1 MKKGKIFAVG
11 IGSGARDLL
20 SPRAED
26 IIKNVEVVAGYI
38 PYVEQIKDLA
48 EGKELISTG
57 MRGEVERCNK
67 ALDEAAK
74 GKSVAVV
81 CSGDAGIYGMA
92 GLLMEL
98 MEERNDDIDF
108 EAIPGITAA
117 NAAAAVLGAPLMND
131 FVLLSLSD
139 LMTPKEVIEKRAQMA
154 AEADMV
160 CAIYNPSSKKRK
172 ELLPKVIEMF
182 RKERGDKLVCGA
194 VRNASREGEEK
205 WLGCLSEL
213 PFDWVDMWT
222 ILIIGNSQTE
232 IIDGR
237 MITRRGYRLT

>member
-11 IGSGARDLL
+11 IGPGARDLL
-20 SPRAED
+20 SPRAEG
-26 IIKNVEVVAGYI
+26 IIKDVNVVAGYT

-57 MRGEVERCNK
+57 MRGEVERCKK
-67 ALDEAAK
+67 AVEEAAK

-81 CSGDAGIYGMA
+81 CSGDSGIYGMA

-98 MEERNDDIDF
+98 LEEREDGIDF
-108 EAIPGITAA
+108 EVIPGITAA

-172 ELLPKVIEMF
+172 ELLPKVIAMF

-194 VRNASREGEEK
+194 VKNASRDGQEK
-205 WLGCLSEL
+205 WLGHVSEF
-213 PFDWVDMWT
+213 PFSWVDMWT
-222 ILIIGNSQTE
+222 VLIIGNSQTV
-232 IIDGR
+232 IADGR
-237 MITRRGYRLT
+237 MSTRRGYKI